1 MRIWVEKIK
10 KNSSLSLPVLLLGMA
25 LGIVQGIVFLSIFNP
40 VFQSDKWA
48 AWVQSVGSILAICV
62 AIYIPFKQRRDE
74 KKIEKEKDIEHRL
87 AQMFALYVLVSET
100 LKIARYFVKNTKR
113 AKDKKDLISKIQAER
128 LRGIIDQSRKIPLE
142 LLPEQFMM
150 FTFELRSLQFQM
162 LELMEQF
169 FGQVDDA
176 QHEVEFNLF
185 KDKAEKLNTKIR
197 QYYREYKQNWPHS
210 NINSKLW
217 RFSYDSKNPLR

>member
-1 MRIWVEKIK
+1 
-10 KNSSLSLPVLLLGMA
+10 
-25 LGIVQGIVFLSIFNP
+25 
-40 VFQSDKWA
+40 
-48 AWVQSVGSILAICV
+48 
-62 AIYIPFKQRRDE
+62 
-74 KKIEKEKDIEHRL
+74 
-87 AQMFALYVLVSET
+87 
-100 LKIARYFVKNTKR
+100 
-113 AKDKKDLISKIQAER
+113 
-128 LRGIIDQSRKIPLE
+128 
-142 LLPEQFMM
+142 MM